1 MPLTKIAAENFTVF
15 EDIKIPFCEGL
26 NVLVGE
32 NGVGK
37 THIMKLAYAAC
48 QASKHDV
55 SFSQKTTMLF
65 RPDQSGIGRLVNRG
79 KSGSNKAMVSV
90 ESDTAK
96 IGMTFSTKTRKW
108 DAEINSE
115 EKWEK
120 QMSDLTSVFIPAKEI
135 LSNAWNLDAAVKM
148 GNVEFDDTYLD
159 IIAAA
164 KIDISR
170 GVDSTVRK
178 KYLDILQKISNGKVT
193 LHEDRFYLKPGTQ
206 AKLEF
211 NLVAEGLRKI
221 ALLWQLI
228 KNGTLEKGSVL
239 FWDEPEANINPK
251 YIPVLAELLIMLETE
266 GVQIFVSTHD
276 YFLSKYIEVKRR
288 QDSYEHFLKIRERE
302 LGRLRCSFEGAKAA
316 GYEKFIM
323 FLHYPPTSIGE
334 MESPFTL
341 MAQEFGAEKVI
352 YSHCHGEKRY
362 DDSFKGY
369 VDGIEYKLVSGDY
382 LNFKPELVLR

>member
-1 MPLTKIAAENFTVF
+1 MPLTKIEAKNFTVF
-15 EDIKIPFCEGL
+15 ENISIPFCNGM

-37 THIMKLAYAAC
+37 THIMKVAYAAC
-48 QASKHDV
+48 QASKHDI
-55 SFSQKTTMLF
+55 SFSQKAVTLF
-65 RPDQSGIGRLVNRG
+65 RPDKSSIGRLVNRNRNG
-79 KSGSNKAMVSV
+79 NNTANISV
-90 ESDTAK
+90 ASDTAK
-96 IGMTFSTKTRKW
+96 LNMSFSTQTKKW
-108 DAEINSE
+108 DAEVKFE

-120 QMSDLTSVFIPAKEI
+120 QMSDLSSVFIPAKEI

-164 KIDISR
+164 KIDISS
-170 GVDSTVRK
+170 GVDSAIKK
-178 KYLDILQKISNGKVT
+178 KYLNILQKISSGKVT
-193 LHEDRFYLKPGTQ
+193 LQEDRFYLKPGTQ

-251 YIPVLAELLIMLETE
+251 YIPVLAELLIMLERE

-276 YFLSKYIEVKRR
+276 YFLSKYIEVKRSKDSEIQYISLYRDENDKVQCETARKFELLEHNAIMDTFR
-288 QDSYEHFLKIRERE
+288 QLYREEIGVVLK
-302 LGRLRCSFEGAKAA
+302 
-316 GYEKFIM
+316 
-323 FLHYPPTSIGE
+323 
-334 MESPFTL
+334 
-341 MAQEFGAEKVI
+341 
-352 YSHCHGEKRY
+352 
-362 DDSFKGY
+362 
-369 VDGIEYKLVSGDY
+369 
-382 LNFKPELVLR
+382 

>member
-1 MPLTKIAAENFTVF
+1 MPLKKIVLENFTVF
-15 EDIKIPFCEGL
+15 KQLTINFSEGI

-37 THIMKLAYAAC
+37 THIMKVAYAAC

-55 SFSQKTTMLF
+55 SFSQKTVMLF
-65 RPDQSGIGRLVNRG
+65 RPDQTAIGRLVNRDKNVG
-79 KSGSNKAMVSV
+79 NTAKINV
-90 ESDTAK
+90 ESDNTN
-96 IGMTFSTKTRKW
+96 IGMLFSLKTKKW
-108 DAEINSE
+108 DADVKNK

-148 GNVEFDDTYLD
+148 GNVEFDDSYLD

-170 GVDSTVRK
+170 GVDSAVKR

-193 LHEDRFYLKPGTQ
+193 VQDERFYLKPGTQ

-251 YIPVLAELLIMLETE
+251 YIPVLAELLIMLERE

-276 YFLSKYIEVKRR
+276 YFLAKYIEVKRKEDSNIQYISLYKDIDGEICYEIEKKFELLEHNTIMDTFR
-288 QDSYEHFLKIRERE
+288 QLYREEIGVLLK
-302 LGRLRCSFEGAKAA
+302 
-316 GYEKFIM
+316 
-323 FLHYPPTSIGE
+323 
-334 MESPFTL
+334 
-341 MAQEFGAEKVI
+341 
-352 YSHCHGEKRY
+352 
-362 DDSFKGY
+362 
-369 VDGIEYKLVSGDY
+369 
-382 LNFKPELVLR
+382 

>member
-1 MPLTKIAAENFTVF
+1 
-15 EDIKIPFCEGL
+15 
-26 NVLVGE
+26 
-32 NGVGK
+32 
-37 THIMKLAYAAC
+37 
-48 QASKHDV
+48 
-55 SFSQKTTMLF
+55 MLF
-65 RPDQSGIGRLVNRG
+65 RPDQSSIGRLVNR
-79 KSGSNKAMVSV
+79 NKNGNNTAKVFV

-96 IGMTFSTKTRKW
+96 IGMVFSTKTKKW
-108 DAEINSE
+108 DAEIKTG

-170 GVDSTVRK
+170 GVDSTARK
-178 KYLDILQKISNGKVT
+178 NYLDILQKISSGKVT
-193 LHEDRFYLKPGTQ
+193 LHDDRFYLKPGTQ

-251 YIPVLAELLIMLETE
+251 YIPVLAELLIMLESE

-276 YFLSKYIEVKRR
+276 YFLSKYIEVKRSKESNVR
-288 QDSYEHFLKIRERE
+288 YISLYKDS
-302 LGRLRCSFEGAKAA
+302 G
-316 GYEKFIM
+316 
-323 FLHYPPTSIGE
+323 
-334 MESPFTL
+334 
-341 MAQEFGAEKVI
+341 EKVR
-352 YSHCHGEKRY
+352 CETATE
-362 DDSFKGY
+362 F
-369 VDGIEYKLVSGDY
+369 
-382 LNFKPELVLR
+382 ELLEHNAIMDTFRQLYREEIGVVLK

>member
-1 MPLTKIAAENFTVF
+1 MPLTKIEVENFTVF
-15 EDIKIPFCEGL
+15 DKIVIPFGEGL

-32 NGVGK
+32 NGMGK
-37 THIMKLAYAAC
+37 THIMKIIYAAC

-55 SFSQKTTMLF
+55 SFPQKTVMLF
-65 RPDQSGIGRLVNRG
+65 RPEQSSIARLVNR
-79 KSGSNKAMVSV
+79 NKNGNDTAMISV

-96 IGMTFSTKTRKW
+96 IGMIFSTKTRKW
-108 DAEINSE
+108 DAEIRTE

-120 QMSDLTSVFIPAKEI
+120 QMSHLSSVFIPAKEI

-170 GVDSTVRK
+170 GNDSLVRK
-178 KYLDILQKISNGKVT
+178 QYLDILQKITTGRVA
-193 LHEDRFYLKPGTQ
+193 LHDNRFYLKPGTQ

-228 KNGTLEKGSVL
+228 KNGTLEKGAIL

-251 YIPVLAELLIMLETE
+251 YIPVLAELLIMLERE

-288 QDSYEHFLKIRERE
+288 EDTNVQYVSLFKDEDNKVRCEVAEAFELLEHNAIMDTFRQLYREEIGVVLK
-302 LGRLRCSFEGAKAA
+302 
-316 GYEKFIM
+316 
-323 FLHYPPTSIGE
+323 
-334 MESPFTL
+334 
-341 MAQEFGAEKVI
+341 
-352 YSHCHGEKRY
+352 
-362 DDSFKGY
+362 
-369 VDGIEYKLVSGDY
+369 
-382 LNFKPELVLR
+382 

>member
-1 MPLTKIAAENFTVF
+1 MPLTRIVAENFTVF
-15 EDIKIPFCEGL
+15 EKINIPFGKGL
-26 NVLVGE
+26 NVFVGE

-37 THIMKLAYAAC
+37 THLMKVAYAAC

-55 SFSQKTTMLF
+55 SFSQKAVMLF
-65 RPDQSGIGRLVNRG
+65 RPDQSGIGRLVSR
-79 KSGSNKAMVSV
+79 NKNGNHTAKLLV

-108 DAEINSE
+108 DAEITAE

-170 GVDSTVRK
+170 GVDSAARK

-193 LHEDRFYLKPGTQ
+193 LQDDRFYLKSGTQ

-251 YIPVLAELLIMLETE
+251 YIPVLAKLLIMLESE

-276 YFLSKYIEVKRR
+276 YFLSKYIEVKRSKDSEIQYISLYKDEDKRVQCETAKEFELLEHNAIMDTFR
-288 QDSYEHFLKIRERE
+288 QLYREEIGVVLK
-302 LGRLRCSFEGAKAA
+302 
-316 GYEKFIM
+316 
-323 FLHYPPTSIGE
+323 
-334 MESPFTL
+334 
-341 MAQEFGAEKVI
+341 
-352 YSHCHGEKRY
+352 
-362 DDSFKGY
+362 
-369 VDGIEYKLVSGDY
+369 
-382 LNFKPELVLR
+382 

>member
-1 MPLTKIAAENFTVF
+1 MPLTKIGAENFTVF
-15 EDIKIPFCEGL
+15 EDITIPFSKGL

-32 NGVGK
+32 NGMGK

-55 SFSQKTTMLF
+55 SFSQKTVMLF
-65 RPDQSGIGRLVNRG
+65 RPDQSSIGRLVNR
-79 KSGSNKAMVSV
+79 NKNRNNTAKISV
-90 ESDTAK
+90 ESSTAK
-96 IGMTFSTKTRKW
+96 IGMMFSTKTKKW
-108 DAEINSE
+108 DAEIKAE

-170 GVDSTVRK
+170 GVDSAVRK
-178 KYLDILQKISNGKVT
+178 KYLEVLQKISTGKVT
-193 LHEDRFYLKPGTQ
+193 LQDDRFYLKPGTQ

-228 KNGTLEKGSVL
+228 KNGTLENGSVL

-251 YIPVLAELLIMLETE
+251 YIPVLAELLIMLENE
-266 GVQIFVSTHD
+266 GVQIFISTHD
-276 YFLSKYIEVKRR
+276 YFLSKYIEVKRNKDSNIQYISLYKDENGKVQSEIAEEFELLEHNTIMETFR
-288 QDSYEHFLKIRERE
+288 QLYREE
-302 LGRLRCSFEGAKAA
+302 
-316 GYEKFIM
+316 
-323 FLHYPPTSIGE
+323 IG
-334 MESPFTL
+334 
-341 MAQEFGAEKVI
+341 V
-352 YSHCHGEKRY
+352 
-362 DDSFKGY
+362 
-369 VDGIEYKLVSGDY
+369 
-382 LNFKPELVLR
+382 VLR

>member
-1 MPLTKIAAENFTVF
+1 MTKMPLTKIEAENFTVF
-15 EDIKIPFCEGL
+15 QDIMIPFSKGI
-26 NVLVGE
+26 NILVGE

-55 SFSQKTTMLF
+55 SFPQKTTRLF
-65 RPDQSGIGRLVNRG
+65 RPDQSSIGRLVNR
-79 KSGSNKAMVSV
+79 NKNGNNTARISV

-96 IGMTFSTKTRKW
+96 IGMTFSTKTIKW
-108 DAEINSE
+108 DAEVE
-115 EKWEK
+115 TEKKWEK

-164 KIDISR
+164 KINISR
-170 GVDSTVRK
+170 GVDTTERK
-178 KYLDILQKISNGKVT
+178 KYLDILQKISSGKVT
-193 LHEDRFYLKPGTQ
+193 LQDDRFYLKPGTQ

-211 NLVAEGLRKI
+211 NLVAEGLRKV

-228 KNGTLEKGSVL
+228 KNGTLEKGAVL

-251 YIPVLAELLIMLETE
+251 YIPVLAELLIMLESE

-276 YFLSKYIEVKRR
+276 YFLAKYIEVKRTEKSDIRYISLYKDIEDKVQCETATEFELLENNAIMDTFR
-288 QDSYEHFLKIRERE
+288 QLYREEIGVVLK
-302 LGRLRCSFEGAKAA
+302 
-316 GYEKFIM
+316 
-323 FLHYPPTSIGE
+323 
-334 MESPFTL
+334 
-341 MAQEFGAEKVI
+341 
-352 YSHCHGEKRY
+352 
-362 DDSFKGY
+362 
-369 VDGIEYKLVSGDY
+369 
-382 LNFKPELVLR
+382 

>member
-1 MPLTKIAAENFTVF
+1 MPLTRIEAENFTVF
-15 EDIKIPFCEGL
+15 EKIAIPFCRGL

-32 NGVGK
+32 NGMGK
-37 THIMKLAYAAC
+37 THIMKMAYAAC
-48 QASKHDV
+48 QASKRDI
-55 SFSQKTTMLF
+55 SFSHKTVMLF
-65 RPDQSGIGRLVNRG
+65 RPEQAGIGRLVNRNQKG
-79 KSGSNKAMVSV
+79 VNTAKICI
-90 ESDTAK
+90 ESDTAR
-96 IGMTFSTKTRKW
+96 IGMSFSTRTRKW
-108 DAEINSE
+108 DAEVKSE

-170 GVDSTVRK
+170 GADSAARK
-178 KYLDILQKISNGKVT
+178 RYLDVLQKISTGKVT
-193 LHEDRFYLKPGTQ
+193 LHEERFYLKPGTQ

-251 YIPVLAELLIMLETE
+251 YIPILAELLMMLESE

-276 YFLSKYIEVKRR
+276 YFLSKYIEVKRGKDNEVQYVSLYKEGDTVLCETAKEFELLEHNAIMDTFR
-288 QDSYEHFLKIRERE
+288 QLYREE
-302 LGRLRCSFEGAKAA
+302 
-316 GYEKFIM
+316 
-323 FLHYPPTSIGE
+323 IG
-334 MESPFTL
+334 
-341 MAQEFGAEKVI
+341 V
-352 YSHCHGEKRY
+352 
-362 DDSFKGY
+362 
-369 VDGIEYKLVSGDY
+369 
-382 LNFKPELVLR
+382 VLR

>member
-1 MPLTKIAAENFTVF
+1 MF
-15 EDIKIPFCEGL
+15 EDITIPFSKGL

-65 RPDQSGIGRLVNRG
+65 RPDQSSIGRLVNR
-79 KSGSNKAMVSV
+79 NKNGNNTAKVSV

-96 IGMTFSTKTRKW
+96 IGMLFSTKTKKW
-108 DAEINSE
+108 DAEIKTE

-135 LSNAWNLDAAVKM
+135 LSNAWNLDAA
-148 GNVEFDDTYLD
+148 
-159 IIAAA
+159 A

-170 GVDSTVRK
+170 GVDSNVRK
-178 KYLDILQKISNGKVT
+178 KYLEILRKISSGKVT
-193 LHEDRFYLKPGTQ
+193 VHEDRFYLKPGTQ

-251 YIPVLAELLIMLETE
+251 YIPVLAELLIMLERE
-266 GVQIFVSTHD
+266 EVQIFVSTHD
-276 YFLSKYIEVKRR
+276 YFLSKYIEVKRKE
-288 QDSYEHFLKIRERE
+288 DSNVQYISLYKGEENKIQCEIEKEFELLEHNAIMDTFRE
-302 LGRLRCSFEGAKAA
+302 LYRE
-316 GYEKFIM
+316 E
-323 FLHYPPTSIGE
+323 IG
-334 MESPFTL
+334 
-341 MAQEFGAEKVI
+341 V
-352 YSHCHGEKRY
+352 
-362 DDSFKGY
+362 
-369 VDGIEYKLVSGDY
+369 
-382 LNFKPELVLR
+382 VLK

>member
-1 MPLTKIAAENFTVF
+1 MPLTKMEAENFTVF
-15 EDIKIPFCEGL
+15 QDIKIPFSKGI
-26 NVLVGE
+26 NILVGE

-55 SFSQKTTMLF
+55 SFPQKTTRLF
-65 RPDQSGIGRLVNRG
+65 RPDQSSIGRLVNR
-79 KSGSNKAMVSV
+79 NKNGNNTARISV

-96 IGMTFSTKTRKW
+96 IGMTFSTKTIKW
-108 DAEINSE
+108 DAEVE
-115 EKWEK
+115 TEKKWEK

-164 KIDISR
+164 KINISR
-170 GVDSTVRK
+170 GVDTTERK
-178 KYLDILQKISNGKVT
+178 KYLDILQKISSGKVT
-193 LHEDRFYLKPGTQ
+193 LQDDRFYLKPGTQ

-211 NLVAEGLRKI
+211 NLVAEGLRKV

-228 KNGTLEKGSVL
+228 KNGTLEKGAVL

-251 YIPVLAELLIMLETE
+251 YIPVLAELLIMLESE

-276 YFLSKYIEVKRR
+276 YFLAKYIEVKRTEKSDIRYISLYKDIEDKVQCETATEFELLENNAIMDTFR
-288 QDSYEHFLKIRERE
+288 QLYREEIGVVLK
-302 LGRLRCSFEGAKAA
+302 
-316 GYEKFIM
+316 
-323 FLHYPPTSIGE
+323 
-334 MESPFTL
+334 
-341 MAQEFGAEKVI
+341 
-352 YSHCHGEKRY
+352 
-362 DDSFKGY
+362 
-369 VDGIEYKLVSGDY
+369 
-382 LNFKPELVLR
+382 